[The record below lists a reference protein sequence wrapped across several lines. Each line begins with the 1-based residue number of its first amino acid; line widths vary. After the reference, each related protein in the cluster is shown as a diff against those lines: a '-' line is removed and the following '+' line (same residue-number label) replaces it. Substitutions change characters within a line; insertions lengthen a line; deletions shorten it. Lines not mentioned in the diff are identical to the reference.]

1 MNITPPGSA
10 RDIVRSRAL
19 LSDRNFGSL
28 WLAQSLAQ
36 TGSNAI
42 LFALLV
48 VILDITGS
56 SIHTSLLVLSFI
68 LPSIP
73 LGIVVGVVLDRVN
86 KGPVL
91 LVTSL
96 IRAGCCLLFFFFHT
110 NTWGIYGIS
119 FAFSTAGLF
128 FNPAVVALIPS
139 LVSRERLVSAN
150 SLYNF
155 TLTGSQLA
163 GIVFLAPIILKTIHA
178 DGMFLTAAVMFTAA
192 AAFSWRLR
200 TLPGE
205 REVPGAP
212 VTERGAIHV
221 EFRESWRAIL
231 ADRRSTLALSQLI
244 MSSTLVLLFAILI
257 PRYMKDILG
266 VPPDN
271 SAFVFAPTGIGALVG
286 LRFLPSFTRR
296 GKNRTV
302 VIGLVGIAVCLA
314 LLALV
319 HPIAN
324 VTEQAPGSDY
334 FIRQLR
340 VSLLQALTMSFA
352 APMGFFYS
360 LLNAPA
366 QTILHERP
374 PADMRGRI
382 FATQVISAN
391 FISLLPLFVFGAVT
405 DWLHVT
411 VVLLL
416 ISIGLLAMAAL
427 SHAVGREGD
436 EEEAGEPPG
445 EGRGQPEPAPAQVPA
460 AFDTSRG
467 VR

>member
-296 GKNRTV
+296 GKNRSV
-302 VIGLVGIAVCLA
+302 VIGLVGI
-314 LLALV
+314 
-319 HPIAN
+319 
-324 VTEQAPGSDY
+324 
-334 FIRQLR
+334 
-340 VSLLQALTMSFA
+340 
-352 APMGFFYS
+352 
-360 LLNAPA
+360 
-366 QTILHERP
+366 HERA

-445 EGRGQPEPAPAQVPA
+445 EGRGRPEQAPAQVPA